1 MMCLLSL
8 QTSQTLV
15 SLSTDCMLLISSG
28 SVFCKSKLFKTSCP
42 KSQQQSI
49 EFKTYPHN
57 VSLCIVALVKLYLDK
72 AAAPRNDVNSK
83 FLLAMLF
90 HTNQCQQEH
99 RQGGYQIFSA
109 RQILI
114 PRIFKT
120 HHLHSASTSNAFSG
134 GLFLTEIA
142 KAARWTNVEK
152 FGKHYNK
159 PVIENNFDNFY

>member
-1 MMCLLSL
+1 MSICSISSETSLESTSKILVTMMCLLSQ

-83 FLLAMLF
+83 FFISYALSHKPVSAR
-90 HTNQCQQEH
+90 TQARRVPN
-99 RQGGYQIFSA
+99 IFS
-109 RQILI
+109 
-114 PRIFKT
+114 
-120 HHLHSASTSNAFSG
+120 
-134 GLFLTEIA
+134 
-142 KAARWTNVEK
+142 KADINTKN
-152 FGKHYNK
+152 
-159 PVIENNFDNFY
+159 I